1 MADYMAEKIRKI
13 SDRLL
18 DFGVDIIKLT
28 MELNKNIIGRTIAN
42 QLLRSGTSAG
52 ANYEET
58 YGAESRTDFIHKLQI
73 VLKELQESLY
83 WLKLIKK
90 SEILKNTILYN
101 MIDETEQLCKII
113 AQSVITAKNNR

>member
-1 MADYMAEKIRKI
+1 MADNMEEKQRKI

-28 MELNKNIIGRTIAN
+28 IELNKMVIGRTIAK

-73 VLKELQESLY
+73 VLKELRESLY
-83 WLKLIKK
+83 WLKLIRK
-90 SEILKNTILYN
+90 SDILINSNLKIL
-101 MIDETEQLCKII
+101 IEETEQLCKII
-113 AQSVITAKNNR
+113 AQSVITAKNNK